1 MGCVNRIRE
10 QHCVVAQII
19 EQGPHCVA
27 GHSAV
32 LQLHGAPIDFSPG
45 PPSLFILT
53 WLLASLSGSLP
64 THTST
69 KTWWANLSPLKI
81 VCRCEWYMSVME
93 WY

>member
-1 MGCVNRIRE
+1 MACVNKIRE

-19 EQGPHCVA
+19 EQGHHCVA

-32 LQLHGAPIDFSPG
+32 LQLHGAPIDFSLG
-45 PPSLFILT
+45 PPSLLILT

-64 THTST
+64 THLHQDVVGQFESFE
-69 KTWWANLSPLKI
+69 I